1 VTSSG
6 SSPISFTATTLGGTW
21 VSVTPSGGTTPAK
34 LSVSV
39 SAIGLASGTYSA
51 TIKLTPSGSTAIS
64 VPVVLRVASGD
75 DDGGSGGSSDDGAT
89 RTGAGTS
96 SGSVSGAGEDVLHAW
111 AYAYDPAGTN
121 SVAASWIDATGAA
134 TTTPADSRRQGLLL
148 SKTTSASNQ
157 AQAGVVIR
165 SVEGITLTELGFD
178 MRTGGQCTS
187 TSPRFVVVTSDE
199 VVHKIGCS
207 TGTSQPAPAAGWTR
221 LRFDPT
227 NPAQT
232 SPAIAAGS
240 RVKSIHLVLDSGPE
254 TGSSMVVLDNIDI
267 NGTLIGKQ

>member
-1 VTSSG
+1 M
-6 SSPISFTATTLGGTW
+6 
-21 VSVTPSGGTTPAK
+21 
-34 LSVSV
+34 
-39 SAIGLASGTYSA
+39 
-51 TIKLTPSGSTAIS
+51 
-64 VPVVLRVASGD
+64 
-75 DDGGSGGSSDDGAT
+75 
-89 RTGAGTS
+89 
-96 SGSVSGAGEDVLHAW
+96 
-111 AYAYDPAGTN
+111 
-121 SVAASWIDATGAA
+121 
-134 TTTPADSRRQGLLL
+134 
-148 SKTTSASNQ
+148 
-157 AQAGVVIR
+157 IR

-240 RVKSIHLVLDSGPE
+240 RVKSIYLVLDSGPE
-254 TGSSMVVLDNIDI
+254 TGSSMVVLDNIDV